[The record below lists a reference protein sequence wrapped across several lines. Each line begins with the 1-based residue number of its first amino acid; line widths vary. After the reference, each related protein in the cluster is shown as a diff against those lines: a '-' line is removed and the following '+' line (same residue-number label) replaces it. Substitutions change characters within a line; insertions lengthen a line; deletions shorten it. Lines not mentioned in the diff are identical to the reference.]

1 MRILGLLA
9 EYPAPEFERRAAAI
23 RAAASPG
30 VEVEVDVVPGNVFRA
45 GMTDLH
51 RSLIAPIIT
60 RAALDV
66 IKQRLKVANEYYRQL
81 QKKKP

>member
-60 RAALDV
+60 NSPCAKLMIPITPKISVRPSATRA
-66 IKQRLKVANEYYRQL
+66 
-81 QKKKP
+81 